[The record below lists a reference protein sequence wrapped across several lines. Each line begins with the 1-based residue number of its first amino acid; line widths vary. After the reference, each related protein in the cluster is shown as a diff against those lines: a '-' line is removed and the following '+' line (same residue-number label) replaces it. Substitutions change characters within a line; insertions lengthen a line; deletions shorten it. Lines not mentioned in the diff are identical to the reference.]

1 MLLSWARK
9 IAVMSILLAVAQAQR
24 NDVRPKPKTEVE
36 KQIQEMCRN
45 TTLFPEDC
53 TETLW
58 KAGANTSDPRILMQ
72 INMEAIIK
80 EANVANLQ
88 IAKTHNDSSCVDFMP
103 SAIQYFQESI
113 DQLKSAAP
121 INKEALKYSVFMG
134 CAELLRCQARFDY
147 DMKLSD
153 QMDLLLQ
160 HPIILSKNSVQWAK
174 AFLLN

>member
-1 MLLSWARK
+1 MLLSRARK

-24 NDVRPKPKTEVE
+24 PTPKTEVE
-36 KQIQEMCRN
+36 KEIQEMCRN
-45 TTLFPEDC
+45 TTVFPEEC

-58 KAGANTSDPRILMQ
+58 KGGPNTSDPRILMQ

-88 IAKTHNDSSCVDFMP
+88 IAKTHNDSSCIDFMP
-103 SAIQYFQESI
+103 SAIKYFQESI
-113 DQLKSAAP
+113 DQLKSASAAP

-134 CAELLRCQARFDY
+134 CAELLRCQATFDY
-147 DMKLSD
+147 DMKLSV